1 MKRTA
6 TRPDRRSGFTLVEI
20 MLVVV
25 IIGLIAAIGLPKI
38 TGQTERARYRTAEAQ
53 IKNLATSVM
62 QFEMDVGAY
71 PASLDQ
77 LVNSNGSS
85 KWDGPYTENGKIN
98 KDPWGNDYTYTAD
111 AKGFEIK
118 SGGAP
123 GKGKP
128 ISNRD

>member
-6 TRPDRRSGFTLVEI
+6 TRTDRRSGFTLVEI

-128 ISNRD
+128 ISSRD